1 MLGVCFL
8 VSLHVPPVF
17 IDPHVSPI
25 TPCLCP
31 YVSHTCLNISICISI
46 CMFLSGSV
54 CHCILCT
61 CLCSN
66 IGGPLTHL
74 DPLQVHQGEELQD
87 VVSSNQE
94 DAKAPTMTSLKSLGL
109 PQPGFHSLILDLSTL
124 SFVDTVCIKSLK
136 NVRDCRQA
144 RAPQAFMLI
153 LPLASHLLATPPP
166 NKPSPLSSPTK
177 PCPIAA
183 SLRPA
188 LFVAA
193 DFP

>member
-109 PQPGFHSLILDLSTL
+109 PQPGFQDLL
-124 SFVDTVCIKSLK
+124 RKSS
-136 NVRDCRQA
+136 
-144 RAPQAFMLI
+144 PS
-153 LPLASHLLATPPP
+153 LPLHFGRCLEVLDPGLGATG
-166 NKPSPLSSPTK
+166 NTVSG
-177 PCPIAA
+177 
-183 SLRPA
+183 
-188 LFVAA
+188 
-193 DFP
+193 

>member
-1 MLGVCFL
+1 M
-8 VSLHVPPVF
+8 SLHVASVF
-17 IDPHVSPI
+17 IDPHISPI
-25 TPCLCP
+25 APCL
-31 YVSHTCLNISICISI
+31 YVSHACLHISVCISI
-46 CMFLSGSV
+46 CTFLSGSV

-66 IGGPLTHL
+66 IDGPLAHL

-87 VVSSNQE
+87 VVAGNQE

-124 SFVDTVCIKSLK
+124 SFVDTVCIKNLK
-136 NVRDCRQA
+136 NVRDYVQA
-144 RAPQAFMLI
+144 RAPQAFVLI
-153 LPLASHLLATPPP
+153 LTPASHLLPTPPP
-166 NKPSPLSSPTK
+166 SKPSPMSSPTR
-177 PCPIAA
+177 PCPIAT